1 MGFEFFELT
10 ASAVIS
16 FNIYI
21 YIENQK
27 QKTSTIDPKRLWS
40 SSFTENR
47 YESIFGFLSNHGY
60 GNGLTHPIYTTLSN
74 CKSYSTPTSPSP
86 KEKKKKDIYLV
97 EQFWRYC

>member
-27 QKTSTIDPKRLWS
+27 QKTSTIDPKRL
-40 SSFTENR
+40 
-47 YESIFGFLSNHGY
+47 
-60 GNGLTHPIYTTLSN
+60 
-74 CKSYSTPTSPSP
+74 
-86 KEKKKKDIYLV
+86 
-97 EQFWRYC
+97 